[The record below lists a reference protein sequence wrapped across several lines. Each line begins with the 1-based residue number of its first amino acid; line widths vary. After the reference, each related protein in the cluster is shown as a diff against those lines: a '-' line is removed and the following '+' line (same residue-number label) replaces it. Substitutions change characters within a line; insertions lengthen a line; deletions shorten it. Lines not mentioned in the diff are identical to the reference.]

1 MDRFT
6 VSLEKHLKEK
16 LDAYAQK
23 NGVDRS
29 EAVGSILERFFED
42 DVESSVDV
50 RQEMAE
56 LKARLDQV
64 ESGQAGASSES
75 SQLEKMSVRLDL
87 VQHFLIDQHKYLA
100 QVFNQS
106 SESGELKVPE
116 ASPPI
121 PLWID
126 DFPSYP
132 AMGSLGYD

>member
-1 MDRFT
+1 
-6 VSLEKHLKEK
+6 
-16 LDAYAQK
+16 
-23 NGVDRS
+23 
-29 EAVGSILERFFED
+29 
-42 DVESSVDV
+42 
-50 RQEMAE
+50 
-56 LKARLDQV
+56 
-64 ESGQAGASSES
+64 
-75 SQLEKMSVRLDL
+75 MSVRLDL
-87 VQHFLIDQHKYLA
+87 VQHFLIDQHKYLD